1 MEQQYYV
8 LSKSNNQSVGPM
20 SETEVRQWVSQS
32 LLTKE
37 DMIARVGDSNWI
49 SINQSPFAPL
59 MTTGS
64 YPSANREMG
73 RPNEYL
79 QHYTPNIA
87 AKPGVKPPPDSSIL
101 LIRWVALFIDS
112 LIALPLFFMA
122 VFPVISLIGTPLV
135 VAYFIS
141 RDILMGNGQS
151 IGKRVMGL
159 KVEKSDG
166 TPVEWVDSVNRNIVF
181 FAYLALFVFTVPY
194 LGWIVAIILMIPI
207 NILFLVETIMVIATG
222 RRIGDNL
229 GTTYVVKEH

>member
-1 MEQQYYV
+1 MEQQYFV

-20 SETEVRQWVSQS
+20 TATEVRQWVSQS

-73 RPNEYL
+73 RPNEYV
-79 QHYTPNIA
+79 QHYNA
-87 AKPGVKPPPDSSIL
+87 NANAKPQPDSSIL
-101 LIRWVALFIDS
+101 LIRWVALMIDG
-112 LIALPLFFMA
+112 LIAIPLIILA
-122 VFPVISLIGTPLV
+122 VLPVISLIGTPLV

-151 IGKRVMGL
+151 LGKKAMGL

-166 TPVEWVDSVNRNIVF
+166 TPVEWVDSVKRNIVY
-181 FAYLALFVFTVPY
+181 FAYLILFVFTIPY
-194 LGWIVAIILMIPI
+194 LGWIAAIILMVPL
-207 NILFLVETIMVIATG
+207 NILFLVETIMVLTTG
-222 RRIGDNL
+222 RRIGDNM
-229 GTTYVVKEH
+229 GTTFVTKV

>member
-32 LLTKE
+32 LLTKD
-37 DMIARVGDSNWI
+37 DMVARAGDANWI

-59 MTTGS
+59 MKTGS

-79 QHYTPNIA
+79 QNHTPQSVA
-87 AKPGVKPPPDSSIL
+87 AKQSDSSIL

-112 LIALPLFFMA
+112 AIAFPLFIMA
-122 VFPVISLIGTPLV
+122 VFPLISLVGAPLV

-141 RDILMGNGQS
+141 RDVLMGGGQS

-159 KVEKSDG
+159 KVEKTDG
-166 TPVEWVDSVNRNIVF
+166 SPVEWIDSVKRNIVF
-181 FAYLALFVFTVPY
+181 FAYLTLIVFTVPW
-194 LGWIVAIILMIPI
+194 LGWILGILLMIPVSI
-207 NILFLVETIMVIATG
+207 AFFVETIMVIATG
-222 RRIGDNL
+222 KRMGDNL
-229 GTTYVVKEH
+229 GATFVTRAN